1 LAKLPKDGFLL
12 TLPGVALIIRAPQM
26 KATLKY
32 LLKTQSI
39 ILTVLLFCTLAS
51 PWRHTSLSVL
61 AGGLL
66 CLLTTVAALLVFR
79 RLPQILPARQ
89 FLRAVALTEILKW
102 LIVVILGAW
111 LIRHGQPLGILAG
124 FAITYTAYF
133 WAILKH

>member
-1 LAKLPKDGFLL
+1 
-12 TLPGVALIIRAPQM
+12 M
-26 KATLKY
+26 KATLQY

-39 ILTVLLFCTLAS
+39 ILVILLFCVQIT
-51 PWRHTSLSVL
+51 PWRHASISVL
-61 AGGLL
+61 MGGLL
-66 CLLTTVAALLVFR
+66 CLLTTAAALLVFR